1 MTILVFLAGAAGT
14 GIVAADLLLHMDGGI
29 ALGLSAVGH
38 HIRPRSAH
46 TAHVRAAAL
55 GLPYIL
61 RCILPY
67 GNGCPQQELDDLTA
81 EALDTRREWFIQ
93 EVIDHYDM
101 VEIGTL
107 YFGDMAI
114 DVESIYYDKTEH
126 RLMVHISSKE
136 MEGDITYTSLER
148 EKQGKLVELVFEEMK
163 CLEEGPTL
171 LGMMIDGNNILYRN
185 VFIKELNAEVKVT
198 TEEVFEAHIEEGSP
212 DDDKF
217 YCYVPAEEFFKLND
231 IDFEKYVNKNF

>member
-1 MTILVFLAGAAGT
+1 MAKQKTENEEYKR
-14 GIVAADLLLHMDGGI
+14 LLEKHE
-29 ALGLSAVGH
+29 A
-38 HIRPRSAH
+38 
-46 TAHVRAAAL
+46 
-55 GLPYIL
+55 
-61 RCILPY
+61 
-67 GNGCPQQELDDLTA
+67 LDDLTD

-136 MEGDITYTSLER
+136 MEGDIIYTSLQR

-171 LGMMIDGNNILYRN
+171 LGMMIDG
-185 VFIKELNAEVKVT
+185 AEVKVT
-198 TEEVFEAHIEEGSP
+198 TEEVFEAHIGEGSP

-231 IDFEKYVNKNF
+231 IDFEEYVNKNF

>member
-1 MTILVFLAGAAGT
+1 MDWH
-14 GIVAADLLLHMDGGI
+14 IVYAKFDGCKGFKAFDVNEGRQVGNLIYASLMENTEDTRQKLQKLADLNKEYHLVYKRLLEKHE
-29 ALGLSAVGH
+29 AL
-38 HIRPRSAH
+38 
-46 TAHVRAAAL
+46 
-55 GLPYIL
+55 
-61 RCILPY
+61 
-67 GNGCPQQELDDLTA
+67 NNLTD
-81 EALDTRREWFIQ
+81 EVLDTRRERFIQ
-93 EVIDHYDM
+93 EVINHYDM

-114 DVESIYYDKTEH
+114 DVESIYYDKAEH

-136 MEGDITYTSLER
+136 MEGDIIYTSLQR

-171 LGMMIDGNNILYRN
+171 LGMMIDGSNILYRN

-212 DDDKF
+212 DEDKF

>member
-1 MTILVFLAGAAGT
+1 MEKHEA
-14 GIVAADLLLHMDGGI
+14 
-29 ALGLSAVGH
+29 
-38 HIRPRSAH
+38 
-46 TAHVRAAAL
+46 
-55 GLPYIL
+55 
-61 RCILPY
+61 
-67 GNGCPQQELDDLTA
+67 LDDLTD

-93 EVIDHYDM
+93 EVINHYDM

-136 MEGDITYTSLER
+136 MEGDIIYTSLQR

-198 TEEVFEAHIEEGSP
+198 TEEVFEAHIGEGRSSSNSMTLILRNTSTRISKGNGQTNHLP
-212 DDDKF
+212 TILYNYGQCD
-217 YCYVPAEEFFKLND
+217 
-231 IDFEKYVNKNF
+231 

>member
-1 MTILVFLAGAAGT
+1 MI
-14 GIVAADLLLHMDGGI
+14 
-29 ALGLSAVGH
+29 
-38 HIRPRSAH
+38 
-46 TAHVRAAAL
+46 
-55 GLPYIL
+55 
-61 RCILPY
+61 
-67 GNGCPQQELDDLTA
+67 
-81 EALDTRREWFIQ
+81 
-93 EVIDHYDM
+93 
-101 VEIGTL
+101 
-107 YFGDMAI
+107 
-114 DVESIYYDKTEH
+114 
-126 RLMVHISSKE
+126 HISCKE
-136 MEGDITYTSLER
+136 MEGDIIYTSLQR

-198 TEEVFEAHIEEGSP
+198 TEEVFEAHIEEGSS

>member
-1 MTILVFLAGAAGT
+1 MAKQKTENEEYKR
-14 GIVAADLLLHMDGGI
+14 LLEKHE
-29 ALGLSAVGH
+29 AL
-38 HIRPRSAH
+38 
-46 TAHVRAAAL
+46 
-55 GLPYIL
+55 
-61 RCILPY
+61 
-67 GNGCPQQELDDLTA
+67 NGFTD
-81 EALDTRREWFIQ
+81 EALDRRREWFIQ
-93 EVIDHYDM
+93 EVINHYDM

-136 MEGDITYTSLER
+136 MEGDIIYTSLQRER
-148 EKQGKLVELVFEEMK
+148 QGKLVELVFEEMK

-171 LGMMIDGNNILYRN
+171 LGMMIDGSNILYRN

>member
-1 MTILVFLAGAAGT
+1 MAKQKTENKEYKR
-14 GIVAADLLLHMDGGI
+14 LLEKHE
-29 ALGLSAVGH
+29 AL
-38 HIRPRSAH
+38 
-46 TAHVRAAAL
+46 
-55 GLPYIL
+55 
-61 RCILPY
+61 
-67 GNGCPQQELDDLTA
+67 NNLTD
-81 EALDTRREWFIQ
+81 EVLDTRWERFIQ
-93 EVIDHYDM
+93 EVINHYDM

-114 DVESIYYDKTEH
+114 DVESIYYDKAEH

-136 MEGDITYTSLER
+136 MEGDIIYTSLQR

-171 LGMMIDGNNILYRN
+171 LGMMIDGSNILYRN

-212 DDDKF
+212 DEDKF
-217 YCYVPAEEFFKLND
+217 YCYVPAKEFFKLND
-231 IDFEKYVNKNF
+231 IEFEKYVNKKF

>member
-1 MTILVFLAGAAGT
+1 MAKQKTENEEYKR
-14 GIVAADLLLHMDGGI
+14 LLEKHE
-29 ALGLSAVGH
+29 A
-38 HIRPRSAH
+38 
-46 TAHVRAAAL
+46 
-55 GLPYIL
+55 
-61 RCILPY
+61 
-67 GNGCPQQELDDLTA
+67 LDDLTD

-136 MEGDITYTSLER
+136 MEGDIIYTSLQR

-198 TEEVFEAHIEEGSP
+198 IEEVFEAHIEEGSP
-212 DDDKF
+212 DDDK
-217 YCYVPAEEFFKLND
+217 EFLKATGRLTTCPQFFMIMDSVTDKKKDQIKALLEKMKQEGKP
-231 IDFEKYVNKNF
+231 IDWATIVLC

>member
-1 MTILVFLAGAAGT
+1 MAKQKTENKEYKRLLEKHEAMNGITDEDLDRRTAGV
-14 GIVAADLLLHMDGGI
+14 I
-29 ALGLSAVGH
+29 
-38 HIRPRSAH
+38 
-46 TAHVRAAAL
+46 
-55 GLPYIL
+55 
-61 RCILPY
+61 
-67 GNGCPQQELDDLTA
+67 QQA
-81 EALDTRREWFIQ
+81 IN
-93 EVIDHYDM
+93 HYDM

-114 DVESIYYDKTEH
+114 DVESVYYDKTEH
-126 RLMVHISSKE
+126 RLMIHISCKE
-136 MEGDITYTSLER
+136 MEGDIIYTSLQR

-171 LGMMIDGNNILYRN
+171 QGMMIDGNNILYRN

-198 TEEVFEAHIEEGSP
+198 TEEVFEAHIEEGSS

-231 IDFEKYVNKNF
+231 VDFEKYVNKNF

>member
-1 MTILVFLAGAAGT
+1 MTKQKT
-14 GIVAADLLLHMDGGI
+14 DNEEYKRLLEKH
-29 ALGLSAVGH
+29 
-38 HIRPRSAH
+38 
-46 TAHVRAAAL
+46 
-55 GLPYIL
+55 
-61 RCILPY
+61 
-67 GNGCPQQELDDLTA
+67 
-81 EALDTRREWFIQ
+81 EALDGFTDEALDSRREWFIQ
-93 EVIDHYDM
+93 EVINHYDM

-107 YFGDMAI
+107 YFGDMTI

-126 RLMVHISSKE
+126 RPKVHISSNE
-136 MEGDITYTSLER
+136 MEGDIIYASLQR

-171 LGMMIDGNNILYRN
+171 LGMIIDGNNILYRN
-185 VFIKELNAEVKVT
+185 VFIKELNTEVKVT
-198 TEEVFEAHIEEGSP
+198 TEEVFEAHIEEGIP

>member
-1 MTILVFLAGAAGT
+1 MAKQKTENEEYKR
-14 GIVAADLLLHMDGGI
+14 LLEKHE
-29 ALGLSAVGH
+29 A
-38 HIRPRSAH
+38 
-46 TAHVRAAAL
+46 
-55 GLPYIL
+55 
-61 RCILPY
+61 
-67 GNGCPQQELDDLTA
+67 LDDLTD

-93 EVIDHYDM
+93 EVINHYDM

-136 MEGDITYTSLER
+136 MEGDIIYTSLQR

-185 VFIKELNAEVKVT
+185 VFIKELNAEVKVM

-212 DDDKF
+212 DEDKF